1 MIRLCLQLFAL
12 GFLALFGTRCLADVI
27 VLDNGDRLS
36 GRIVRL
42 DGGTLVLNTDYA
54 GDVKVNLGR
63 IQLLQS
69 DQEMTVVLE
78 NARRFYGRLSGSGSQ
93 ISVAKGETA
102 AVEEIPIGQIT
113 DILPGRLTG
122 EEWNIQGRINVGA
135 SESSGNTDVARLNVN
150 GEISARRGRDRYTAG
165 TSVNYAKDSGAET
178 ESNASLYAKYDRF
191 FTRRWYTYTN
201 TTFEHDRFKDIK
213 LRSTLGFGSG
223 YQAIQSSR
231 TNLSLEGGMEY
242 VYTDFYDTPTDH
254 YPAARLAVKYD
265 HYLLPD
271 SLQFFYTTEAYVSL
285 RNVKQSFARAQT
297 GLRYPLRNRFE
308 VTAQLNVDWDGDP
321 QPGREA
327 VDRIV
332 LFTLGYKW

>member
-1 MIRLCLQLFAL
+1 MTRLCLQLFAF
-12 GFLALFGTRCLADVI
+12 GGAALFGTCCLADSV
-27 VLDNGDRLS
+27 VLDNGDRLT

-42 DGGTLVLNTDYA
+42 EGGTLVLNTDYA
-54 GDVKVNLGR
+54 GDVKINLRR
-63 IQLLQS
+63 IQVLES
-69 DQEMTVVLE
+69 DQDMTVVLE
-78 NARRFYGRLSGSGSQ
+78 NDRRFYGRLTGNGSQ
-93 ISVAKGETA
+93 ISVREGDTVS
-102 AVEEIPIGQIT
+102 VEEIPTGQIS
-113 DILPGRLTG
+113 DIQPGRLTG

-135 SESSGNTDVARLNVN
+135 SDSSGNSDVARLNVN
-150 GEISARRGRDRYTAG
+150 GEIAARKGRDRYTAG
-165 TSVNYAKDSGAET
+165 TSINYAQDSGAET
-178 ESNASLYAKYDRF
+178 ESNAALYLKHDRF
-191 FTRRWYTYTN
+191 FTRRWYTYLN

-213 LRSTLGFGSG
+213 LRSTLGYGSG

-231 TNLSLEGGMEY
+231 TNLALEGGIDY
-242 VYTDFYDTPTDH
+242 VHTDFYDTPTDH

-285 RNVKQSFARAQT
+285 RKVKQSFARAQT

-321 QPGREA
+321 QPGRES